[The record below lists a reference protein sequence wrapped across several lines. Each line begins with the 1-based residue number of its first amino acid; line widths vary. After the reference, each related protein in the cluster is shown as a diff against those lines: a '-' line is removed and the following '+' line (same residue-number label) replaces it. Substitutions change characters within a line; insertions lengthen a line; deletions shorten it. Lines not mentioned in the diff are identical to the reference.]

1 MGSVF
6 QEPRLI
12 GAVSSGEFFPPMR
25 TAPHCLY
32 IYIYIYIY
40 IFMFQW
46 DRESLKEEDDERR
59 LREIERHR

>member
-32 IYIYIYIY
+32 IYI
-40 IFMFQW
+40 FMFQW

>member
-32 IYIYIYIY
+32 IYIYIYI
-40 IFMFQW
+40 FMFQW

>member
-1 MGSVF
+1 MDSVF

-32 IYIYIYIY
+32 IYIYIYI
-40 IFMFQW
+40 FMFQW